1 MAKRLYKSRKNKMID
16 GVCGGIAEYFNM
28 DPTIIRIIA
37 VIIAC
42 IKGAG
47 IIAYIIACFVIPYAD
62 NFDDDVEHMK
72 SANIDEENHKSESK
86 KNNENKDTKLH
97 SDDDFDKYFN

>member
-42 IKGAG
+42 FKGAG
-47 IIAYIIACFVIPYAD
+47 LIAYIIACFVIPAGESPE
-62 NFDDDVEHMK
+62 DDVDNLK
-72 SANIDEENHKSESK
+72 SANIDNEGKASSSAEKKSKDSK
-86 KNNENKDTKLH
+86 IH
-97 SDDDFDKYFN
+97 SDEEFDSFFK

>member
-1 MAKRLYKSRKNKMID
+1 MSKRLYKSRKNKMID

-42 IKGAG
+42 FKGAG
-47 IIAYIIACFVIPYAD
+47 IIAYIIACFVIPYGE
-62 NFDDDVEHMK
+62 NPEDDVDNLK
-72 SANIDEENHKSESK
+72 SANINEENKSSDSKKSSEKESK
-86 KNNENKDTKLH
+86 IH
-97 SDDDFDKYFN
+97 SDEDFDKYFK